1 MTLNRPFL
9 PTRVLI
15 VEDEPELRKILR
27 AMIESIGFPVDES
40 TNREDGLAM
49 LSGDRDIGIV
59 LLDLG
64 LPPTANNYAEGIRFL
79 KEARNR
85 SSLTK
90 IIVLTGRDSPDATG
104 SAIEHGASD
113 YLTKPVDGSALVNAV
128 KRAALYFQYELLMLE
143 HSKVA
148 IHVVAD
154 ASQTDSVQGVKDKAM
169 VQLIRTVLTD
179 VHHNIS
185 EAARRLNISREHLY
199 YYIKKYNILR
209 PEE

>member
-1 MTLNRPFL
+1 MTLNRPFQ

-27 AMIESIGFPVDES
+27 ALIESIGFPVDES

-64 LPPTANNYAEGIRFL
+64 LPPAADDYAEGIRFL

-90 IIVLTGRDSPDATG
+90 IVVLTGRDSPDAAL

-113 YLTKPVDGSALVNAV
+113 YLTKPFDGPSLINAV
-128 KRAALYFQYELLMLE
+128 KRAALYYQHELLLLH

-154 ASQTDSVQGVKDKAM
+154 ASQTDSVQGLKDQAM
-169 VQLIRTVLTD
+169 VQLIRTVLTE

-185 EAARRLNISREHLY
+185 EASRRLNISREHLY

>member
-1 MTLNRPFL
+1 MTTNRPFQ

-27 AMIESIGFPVDES
+27 VLIESIGFPVDES

-64 LPPTANNYAEGIRFL
+64 LPPTADDYAEGIRFL

-90 IIVLTGRDSPDATG
+90 IVVLTGRDSPDAALN
-104 SAIEHGASD
+104 AIEHGASD
-113 YLTKPVDGSALVNAV
+113 YLTKPFDGSALINAV
-128 KRAALYFQYELLMLE
+128 KRAALYYQQELLLLH

-154 ASQTDSVQGVKDKAM
+154 ASQTDSVQGLKDQAM
-169 VQLIRTVLTD
+169 VQLIRTVLTE

-185 EAARRLNISREHLY
+185 EASRRLNISREHLY